1 MRHFSLR
8 QVSENDAVRLYEWTE
23 RDPSAVLKCT
33 CQQVR
38 SMKTLPELSYAIGG
52 QTLFL
57 HHERPALRAEVY
69 GMVVGVTAK
78 EDQVHY
84 EVDDGTSV
92 LRIVETR
99 KSLSR
104 RTKSLADQAGAV
116 AAASCGIPEC
126 YIMPPQPQ
134 ASTSANRLDNPAP
147 AAFLPSMAPRFKVA
161 DIIGCAGKIQ
171 IDRGGQRYLLADR
184 MALCDD
190 INMESYHQRDVIKS
204 EIELYRRPFDWNM
217 VELAK
222 TEPAARQSASRRLLR
237 KPLLRVLRSDVSP
250 DANSVTAPAMHD
262 DAEPKMDR
270 SHRRRLPEEL
280 ARKLLSGGTAYP
292 SPPESSSMSSPSLP
306 RSSEPSI
313 LSRSSESNPR
323 QLRAPTK
330 VPDRNLTESYFQ
342 LQIQQHISQHY
353 RSQPFS
359 VSDLRSD
366 SVLSTLAQRLV
377 RIRLQHRLASRS
389 NGAMHSINSGT
400 SEQQLDKIH
409 RLFEWAVRKMMQ
421 DGFVTLA
428 DANCSERSGT
438 FRHSNDGSCE
448 TYRLVTPEY
457 LLRPLQTLLG
467 NKTFMSPDDAA
478 IQDVEQLATRLR
490 ILDDRFRNVDR
501 CLVQDSL
508 ALYRARCTPIVI
520 D

>member
-8 QVSENDAVRLYEWTE
+8 QVSENDAVRLYEWAE
-23 RDPSAVLKCT
+23 RSPSAVLKCS

-57 HHERPALRAEVY
+57 HYERPALRAEVY

-104 RTKSLADQAGAV
+104 RTKSLANQAGAV
-116 AAASCGIPEC
+116 ATAPSGIPEC

-134 ASTSANRLDNPAP
+134 ASTSANRLDNSAP
-147 AAFLPSMAPRFKVA
+147 AVFLPSMIPRFKVA
-161 DIIGCAGKIQ
+161 AIIGCAGKIQ
-171 IDRGGQRYLLADR
+171 IDRSGQRYLLADR
-184 MALCDD
+184 MVLCDD
-190 INMESYHQRDVIKS
+190 INMESYHQRDVIQS
-204 EIELYRRPFDWNM
+204 EIELYRRPFDWNI

-222 TEPAARQSASRRLLR
+222 TEPGARQSASRRLVR
-237 KPLLRVLRSDVSP
+237 KPLSRVLRSDVSP
-250 DANSVTAPAMHD
+250 DGKSVTAPAMHD
-262 DAEPKMDR
+262 DAEPKMDH
-270 SHRRRLPEEL
+270 SDRRRLPGEL
-280 ARKLLSGGTAYP
+280 ARKLLSGGTAFP
-292 SPPESSSMSSPSLP
+292 SPPETSSMSSPSLP
-306 RSSEPSI
+306 RSKEPSS
-313 LSRSSESNPR
+313 LSRLSESNPR

-342 LQIQQHISQHY
+342 LQIQQHVSQHY
-353 RSQPFS
+353 SSQPFS
-359 VSDLRSD
+359 VSDLRFD
-366 SVLSTLAQRLV
+366 SVLSALAQRLV

-389 NGAMHSINSGT
+389 DVARHGMTLGT
-400 SEQQLDKIH
+400 GEQQLDKVH

-428 DANCSERSGT
+428 DANCSERSRT
-438 FRHSNDGSCE
+438 SRNSNDGSCE
-448 TYRLVTPEY
+448 MYRLVTPEF

-467 NKTFMSPDDAA
+467 NKTLTSPNDAA
-478 IQDVEQLATRLR
+478 VQDVDQLATRLR

-501 CLVQDSL
+501 CLIQDSL